1 MAWVADWWCYLLCRR
16 PLRAGHFQLDRG
28 DEQQG
33 THPTLVACA
42 RPAIT
47 VALGLWC
54 RYGWMAWYQ
63 GTEPHIN
70 FQGFMVGNAWTDA
83 EIDNTGAVFDWWS
96 HSLISEDTY
105 VVPLCAC
112 TPRHV
117 GAQVHVCGT
126 PRGPQVQRRAEQ
138 LQHVRHRAPCDEH
151 ALRTRRVVPPAV
163 W

>member
-1 MAWVADWWCYLLCRR
+1 MCVTSHNRSPWRVVSVRLDAW
-16 PLRAGHFQLDRG
+16 H
-28 DEQQG
+28 
-33 THPTLVACA
+33 
-42 RPAIT
+42 
-47 VALGLWC
+47 
-54 RYGWMAWYQ
+54 Q

-151 ALRTRRVVPPAV
+151 ALVLSQMSAT
-163 W
+163 